1 MVKNDQ
7 VSSAKCMAM
16 FVESQLN
23 VANCNVMQDYNL
35 DKVHNN
41 SCTVTVGILILVK
54 VVMKV

>member
-1 MVKNDQ
+1 
-7 VSSAKCMAM
+7 MAM